1 MAALALAKFRVAGI
15 PRREPESELERR
27 LYACNRT
34 IYRLVK
40 DLRADQP
47 AGEKQHS
54 EGHIG
59 DLVTGRRRA
68 TVETSPM
75 LRKIIAKIEQ
85 YEREREPE
93 KKKPKKKT

>member
-1 MAALALAKFRVAGI
+1 MTALALSKFRVAGR
-15 PRREPESELERR
+15 PRTEPESELERR

-34 IYRLVK
+34 IYRLVQ

-47 AGEKQHS
+47 PGEKKHS

-68 TVETSPM
+68 TPDRSPM
-75 LRKIIAKIEQ
+75 LAKIIAKIEQ
-85 YEREREPE
+85 YEAEG
-93 KKKPKKKT
+93 KKKRKA